1 MPPVHREGYR
11 EPLERGYAMRLTLQ
25 KASKIEQQN
34 AALRAELRAAKR
46 KIKELRQAV
55 RTPKSVR
62 LDQTEI
68 DLLSRIA
75 DCDINQA
82 FPVDFAADL
91 ELVPARLDYHL
102 QRLVDGGYID
112 VLFTD
117 PALGDSFGITQ
128 KGRHALVKR
137 HRL

>member
-1 MPPVHREGYR
+1 
-11 EPLERGYAMRLTLQ
+11 MRLTLQ
-25 KASKIEQQN
+25 KVSKIEQHN
-34 AALRAELRAAKR
+34 ASLRAELRAAKR

-55 RTPKSVR
+55 KRSADIR

-68 DLLSRIA
+68 DLLARISE
-75 DCDINQA
+75 CDIDDA
-82 FPVDFAADL
+82 FTVDFAADL
-91 ELVPARLDYHL
+91 GVAPAKLDFHL

-117 PALGDSFGITQ
+117 SALGENFSITQ

-137 HRL
+137 QRL

>member
-1 MPPVHREGYR
+1 
-11 EPLERGYAMRLTLQ
+11 MRLTLQ

-34 AALRAELRAAKR
+34 ASLRAELRAARR
-46 KIKELRQAV
+46 KIKELQQVVKGSADI
-55 RTPKSVR
+55 R
-62 LDQTEI
+62 LDRTEI

-75 DCDINQA
+75 DCDIDQA

-102 QRLVDGGYID
+102 QRLVDGGYVN

-117 PALGDSFGITQ
+117 SALGENFSVAQ
-128 KGRHALVKR
+128 KGRHALIKR
-137 HRL
+137 QR